1 MPEYEDSA
9 LRALFQDLTSGDLRT
24 SLVFMP

>member
-9 LRALFQDLTSGDLRT
+9 LRALFQDFMSGDLRA
-24 SLVFMP
+24 SLVFVP

>member
-9 LRALFQDLTSGDLRT
+9 LRALFQDLVSGDLGA
-24 SLVFMP
+24 SLVFVP